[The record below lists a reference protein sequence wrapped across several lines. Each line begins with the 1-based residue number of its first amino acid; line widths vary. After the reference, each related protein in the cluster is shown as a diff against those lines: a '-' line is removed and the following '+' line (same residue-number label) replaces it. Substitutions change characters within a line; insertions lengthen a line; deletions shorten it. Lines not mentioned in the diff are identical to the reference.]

1 MADQEFLASFGVE
14 MDESGAARL
23 QAALALGLFLFAFM
37 VIVLY
42 YTQEK
47 IIK

>member
-1 MADQEFLASFGVE
+1 MADQEFPASFGVGI
-14 MDESGAARL
+14 DESGVAGL